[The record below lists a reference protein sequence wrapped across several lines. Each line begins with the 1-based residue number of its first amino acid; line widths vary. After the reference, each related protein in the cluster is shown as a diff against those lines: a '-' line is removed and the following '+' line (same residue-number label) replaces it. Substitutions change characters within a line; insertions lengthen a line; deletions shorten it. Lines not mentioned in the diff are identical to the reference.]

1 MSPGFDRAADF
12 HQSERLDP
20 PSGRSTWVAIGIIVV
35 VLITILAVL
44 SIVGDF
50 GTGAPS
56 STVAEIPA
64 VK

>member
-20 PSGRSTWVAIGIIVV
+20 PSGRSTWIAIGVIVA
-35 VLITILAVL
+35 VLITILVVL

-50 GTGAPS
+50 GTGGPPS
-56 STVAEIPA
+56 TMAEIPA
-64 VK
+64 AK